1 MSIRFRTAEPAD
13 YPAIAALWQE
23 AFGDPEAAVS
33 DFFAAFPRCISYV
46 AEANGSVV
54 SMVHALPQVLKPE
67 GPAAYLY
74 AVATRSDCRGRG
86 LCRSLLAFAE
96 RDLLARGFLWA
107 VLTPGEPELFQFYER
122 LGYRTAF
129 YRSRNPLPGG
139 APVSPEEYLRLRENL
154 LTGPHMV
161 YDLPTLEYAQRVY
174 DLTFYRTAYGCA
186 AAGPANTAEVL
197 PDDLD
202 GPPFAM
208 ARRLDGGPGE
218 LHGYLGF
225 ALE

>member
-1 MSIRFRTAEPAD
+1 MSIRFRTAGPAD
-13 YPAIAALWQE
+13 FPGIAALWRE

-33 DFFAAFPRCISYV
+33 DFFAAFPRCVSYV
-46 AEANGSVV
+46 AEVNGTVV
-54 SMVHALPQVLKPE
+54 SMAHALPQTLEPE

-74 AVATRSDCRGRG
+74 AVDTRSDCRGRG

-96 RDLLARGFLWA
+96 RDLLDRGFRWA
-107 VLTPGEPELFQFYER
+107 VLTPGEPELFRFYER

-129 YRSRNPLPGG
+129 YRSRYPFPGG
-139 APVSPEEYLRLRENL
+139 TPVSPEEYLRLREDL

-174 DLTFYRTAYGCA
+174 GLAFYRTAHGCA
-186 AAGPANTAEVL
+186 AAGPAYTAEVL

-208 ARRLDGGPGE
+208 ARRLDGRPGN
-218 LHGYLGF
+218 LHGYLGL